1 MHTYIHTQ
9 ACSDYQIIYILL
21 LFTYILL
28 FMFVKLLT
36 FCIIFHAC
44 HVTDNHS
51 LIHEKSLF
59 TFKYSKLKVL
69 ICCSCDLVGFF

>member
-1 MHTYIHTQ
+1 
-9 ACSDYQIIYILL
+9 
-21 LFTYILL
+21 
-28 FMFVKLLT
+28 MFVKLLT

-69 ICCSCDLVGFF
+69 ICCSCDLVGGFFRVH